1 MGVDGV
7 NGSVVL
13 VFSLGTCFVVAAVGG
28 EVTVVV
34 NGTVAV
40 GIARHTPSSSRFL

>member
-1 MGVDGV
+1 MGVGGV

-13 VFSLGTCFVVAAVGG
+13 VSWLETCFVVAAVGG

-34 NGTVAV
+34 NGTVVV